1 MTVSRTCYCTRED
14 VQRALDVKSTA
25 RNATQIDRIITDVAE
40 SVEGQMRRVFY
51 PTYGVRKFDWPNLT
65 SNVPGFPWRIY
76 LDQNELISLDLL
88 VSGGV
93 TIPAGNYLLEPV
105 NDGPPYTRID
115 INLGTTSA
123 FASATSWQQ
132 SQVFTGTWA
141 GSALA
146 TTPGGALA
154 AALVDTT
161 GTTVDV
167 TDGSQVGV
175 GSLIVC
181 GTERMLVA
189 GRQALTSAQVVGAAG
204 MTAAS
209 NNTTLPVSDGTKF
222 FIDEAV
228 TVDSERML
236 VVDITGNNL
245 VVKRAW
251 DGTALAIH
259 TAGATVYTSRRLTV
273 VRGAYGTTAATHLIS
288 AAVSIHL
295 APSLIRS
302 LAIAESVNRLLNE
315 ESGYART
322 IGSGDAERSMSLTA
336 LKDLRAQAF
345 SEHGR
350 QMRMRSV

>member
-1 MTVSRTCYCTRED
+1 VTYCTRED

-40 SVEGQMRRVFY
+40 SIEAQMVRVFY
-51 PTYGVRKFDWPNLT
+51 PTVATRRFDWPNLASST
-65 SNVPGFPWRIY
+65 PGYPWRIW
-76 LDQNELISLDLL
+76 LNQNDLISVDTFT
-88 VSGGV
+88 SGGTV
-93 TIPAGNYLLEPV
+93 IAGSGCLLEPV
-105 NDGPPYTRID
+105 NEGPPYTRID
-115 INLGTTSA
+115 INLGTNSA
-123 FASATSWQQ
+123 FSSSATWQQ
-132 SQVFTGTWA
+132 SQVIAGTW
-141 GSALA
+141 GYNLA

-154 AALVDTT
+154 AALGDTT

-167 TDGSQVGV
+167 TDGSTVGV

-181 GTERMLVA
+181 GTERMLVT

-209 NNTTLPVSDGTKF
+209 NNNTLPITDGTKYF
-222 FIDEAV
+222 VDEIL

-236 VVDITGNNL
+236 VYDITGNN
-245 VVKRAW
+245 VAVKRAF

-273 VRGAYGTTAATHLIS
+273 VRGAYGTTAATHLS
-288 AAVSIHL
+288 GAAVSIHL

-302 LAIAESVNRLLNE
+302 LSIAEAVNRLLNE

-336 LKDLRAQAF
+336 LRDLRAQAY